1 MALPRPTRHSEAA
14 GERSRTRPR
23 LSQSTQQTLWGLF
36 FCSPWILHFVL
47 LIIMPMLA
55 SFVFSLFDFAGLF
68 GTGKY
73 VGLGNYKDLLVDDDR
88 FRQSV
93 INTVVIGLMTVLPGL
108 LMAIGL
114 GSLLT
119 GRLPGKSLFR
129 LAIYG
134 PSVIPPVVIAI
145 VWGQMLNPQIG
156 VFNYLLEQVGI
167 AGPAWLGHPT
177 GAKWALAIISWY
189 GIGGSVLA
197 FAAAFE
203 EIPRELIEA
212 AKIDGASALRRFW
225 SIELPMV
232 SPQVFF
238 FVVTGIIMM
247 LTYFVA
253 PFAVTNG
260 GPAEATLVWSLYMY
274 RLMFAYNKF
283 GHGAA
288 AAWIMA
294 MCVAVLLIFVF
305 RSARRW
311 VHYEGGAGR

>member
-1 MALPRPTRHSEAA
+1 MALRTQPSLSRDAGNTAA
-14 GERSRTRPR
+14 PR
-23 LSQSTQQTLWGLF
+23 LSKSAQQNLWGLF
-36 FCSPWILHFVL
+36 FCAPWILHFLL
-47 LIIMPMLA
+47 LIILPMLA
-55 SFVFSLFDFAGLF
+55 SFVFSLFDFSGII
-68 GTGKY
+68 GTGSF
-73 VGLGNYKDLLVDDDR
+73 VWFDNYKELVTLDDR

-93 INTVVIGLMTVLPGL
+93 TNTVVIGLMTVVPGL

-114 GSLLT
+114 GALLT

-129 LAIYG
+129 LVIYG

-156 VFNYLLEQVGI
+156 VVNYLLELVGI
-167 AGPAWLGHPT
+167 QGPAWLGHPT
-177 GAKWALAIISWY
+177 GARWALAVISWY

-203 EIPRELIEA
+203 EIPKELVEA
-212 AKIDGASALRRFW
+212 SKIDGAGPIRRFW
-225 SIELPMV
+225 AVELPMV

-238 FVVTGIIMM
+238 FVVNGILAM
-247 LTYFVA
+247 LVYFVA
-253 PFAVTNG
+253 PFAVTQG
-260 GPAEATLVWSLYMY
+260 GPADATLVWSLYMY

-294 MCVAVLLIFVF
+294 MVVVLLLIIVF
-305 RSARRW
+305 RTARRW
-311 VHYEGGAGR
+311 VHYEGGADR